1 MVKRTIRPG
10 RQSVR
15 EMREASYKAHQFY
28 ASMSGKPI
36 PDFVQPPEPAPQRAP
51 RKASKKTPERVVL
64 KQIIA
69 ALRADSRVASVL
81 RNQSGVFREGNRFIR
96 VGTRGLLDLTVY
108 LHGGK
113 FAEIEVKR
121 PGGKPEPHQAERI
134 AAIVAN
140 GGIAGYATSAEEAL
154 ALLPA

>member
-1 MVKRTIRPG
+1 MARKTIRQG
-10 RQSVR
+10 RPSVR

-28 ASMSGKPI
+28 SAMSGKPL
-36 PDFVQPPEPAPQRAP
+36 PDFVQQPAPAEQRAP
-51 RKASKKTPERVVL
+51 RKTSTKTPERVVL
-64 KQIIA
+64 KAIIQ
-69 ALRADSRVASVL
+69 ALRNDPRVASVL
-81 RNQSGVFREGNRFIR
+81 RNQSGVFRDGNRFIR

-108 LHGGK
+108 LHGGR

-134 AAIVAN
+134 AAIRAN
-140 GGIAGYATSAEEAL
+140 GGIAGCATSADEAL